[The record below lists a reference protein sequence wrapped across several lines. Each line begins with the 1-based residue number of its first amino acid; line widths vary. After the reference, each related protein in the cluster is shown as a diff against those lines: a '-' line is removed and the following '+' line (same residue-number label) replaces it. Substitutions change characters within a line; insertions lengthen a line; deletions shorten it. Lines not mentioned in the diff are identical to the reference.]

1 MRIGQNVWK
10 SLLSDNQQWQWK
22 WIQVI
27 LAQNVCGNENSD
39 YQTVRSVDAT
49 DGRRNTKK
57 SNYSYSASNT
67 RFNQNC
73 NNSNKNQFSFP
84 SHLLIYQ
91 VQDLIFPQNFLKFCF
106 PSGAAINRC
115 VSWNPSCYLWFEAI
129 VFLKETDLSGNLFL
143 DRKAIKAFIYI

>member
-1 MRIGQNVWK
+1 MRPVHNGNV
-10 SLLSDNQQWQWK
+10 N
-22 WIQVI
+22 
-27 LAQNVCGNENSD
+27 
-39 YQTVRSVDAT
+39 QTVRSVDAT

-91 VQDLIFPQNFLKFCF
+91 VQDLILVQNFFKFCF

-115 VSWNPSCYLWFEAI
+115 VSIKTPPVIC
-129 VFLKETDLSGNLFL
+129 DL
-143 DRKAIKAFIYI
+143 RQ